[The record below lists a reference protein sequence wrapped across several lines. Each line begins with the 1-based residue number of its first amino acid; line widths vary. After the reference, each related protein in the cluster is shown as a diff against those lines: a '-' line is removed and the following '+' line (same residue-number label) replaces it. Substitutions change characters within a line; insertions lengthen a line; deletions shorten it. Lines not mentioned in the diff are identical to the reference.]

1 MNTSIKRIATV
12 GSLFA
17 LVAVSG
23 CSSLDVT
30 VAYDDQGYA
39 VPGSGA
45 DNDILKQMGADSMR
59 GE

>member
-1 MNTSIKRIATV
+1 MNTSIKRIAAV
-12 GSLFA
+12 GSMFA

-30 VAYDDQGYA
+30 VATDDQGYS
-39 VPGSGA
+39 VPGST
-45 DNDILKQMGADSMR
+45 DNNDILKQMGADSSR